1 MKIRHLLAAPAALA
15 ALLAGCSSP
24 ADEASDPTTTEADA
38 DADTNTETTAETG
51 EDTTEELTAEPV
63 VVGVLYPD
71 LTVAAQFGFAE
82 PLGDLVGPFEAMAA
96 DVNANGGLAGRP
108 VELQMFQFDLLVD
121 GDAVRACLE
130 ATQDAEVDVV
140 VGLDGVFGDPV
151 TCVTDQNETLMVAL
165 DGMPAEFYDNAEGRL
180 FTLLP
185 SKDEAQRAIAAA
197 FADELAAAPFAVFAT
212 IDTGGDYDAV
222 EASLLPE
229 LAARGLEPAVTVVL
243 DADGEVA
250 ASQIPIEIEQL
261 AAAGVETII
270 STSGFFATAPFA
282 QALTAAGLDVT
293 WVGSD
298 AGGFASDLYAS
309 QMGADQLDG
318 AMAVTV
324 SQLGWSPAGFDE
336 PAAEAACRERVAGL
350 TGTPIEADTL
360 ETVGA
365 FRACTA
371 FDLLTAAAD
380 NSPDDLAAGFG
391 AIGSIDLPTYGPVTF
406 DGDPTGTSLVRRVTW
421 QADCE
426 CWTPE
431 GDFFDPF
438 S

>member
-1 MKIRHLLAAPAALA
+1 MKIRHLLAAPAAVA

-24 ADEASDPTTTEADA
+24 ADETSEADTDSKATEADTGT
-38 DADTNTETTAETG
+38 DSETTETTESG
-51 EDTTEELTAEPV
+51 AEPV

-82 PLGDLVGPFEAMAA
+82 PLGDLVAPFEAVAA
-96 DVNANGGLAGRP
+96 DVNADGGLGGRP
-108 VELQMFQFDLLVD
+108 VELAMFQFDLLVD

-151 TCVTDQNETLMVAL
+151 TCVTDQNETPMVAL

-185 SKDEAQRAIAAA
+185 SKDESQRAIAAA
-197 FADELAAAPFAVFAT
+197 FADELASAPFAVFAT

-270 STSGFFATAPFA
+270 STSGFFSTAPFA

-324 SQLGWSPAGFDE
+324 SQLGWAPAGLDE
-336 PAAEAACRERVAGL
+336 PAAEAACRERVGGL

-365 FRACTA
+365 FRACIA

-380 NSPDDLAAGFG
+380 SSPDDLAAGFG